1 MTTDLVNLA
10 NFSNP
15 IVKSRARLEKLFLIK
30 ENANQKKKNNFL
42 IESTFFQLQ
51 RGAFSHVIFLLLY

>member
-30 ENANQKKKNNFL
+30 ENTNQKKKQ
-42 IESTFFQLQ
+42 FFN
-51 RGAFSHVIFLLLY
+51 

>member
-1 MTTDLVNLA
+1 MTNDLVNLA

-30 ENANQKKKNNFL
+30 ENTNQKKK
-42 IESTFFQLQ
+42 T
-51 RGAFSHVIFLLLY
+51 IF

>member
-15 IVKSRARLEKLFLIK
+15 IVKSRVRLEKLFLIQK
-30 ENANQKKKNNFL
+30 NANQKKK
-42 IESTFFQLQ
+42 T
-51 RGAFSHVIFLLLY
+51 IF